1 MIDPVII
8 DFTTAGIP
16 SVNRAFAT
24 VEQSI
29 DRLEKHSTRSSEAG
43 TKARVR
49 GAQAEAKDRERAAAK
64 IAKDAERLERQHTRE
79 VEKETAR
86 RAGIVR
92 KSSEMAGRYAN
103 EQVKADARA
112 QQAHTRTVE
121 REAERRMRIQIR
133 SSEMAGRMAV
143 RAVAEEQAATERT
156 RSTWSSHGRAV
167 GGVITRSVGRTLGG
181 VASIIGAGA
190 GIGGG
195 LLVANA
201 ARGEMSAHKSAQL
214 IMNAV
219 TNNGVVPAGASV
231 DAILG
236 KAGQVARAE
245 GVSKTEVTDAALA
258 YSRSA
263 TGGDFQG
270 LMGNMGFFAKVH
282 NVTGADMN
290 DLATSAGTLQ
300 SQNPGL
306 GGINNPKMQQML
318 LDVLEQTHMGSLS
331 MPEVAKMMGVVG
343 SGRGAFAGEQG
354 GNQRKLLALA
364 QLVAPETDPLEAG
377 TMVKDFTT
385 EGQKHSKA
393 LGKLGVKYNA
403 NGQMESIEQTID
415 AVLTGTKG
423 NQGKIIEA
431 FGSDRGAKLFA
442 HLTPLYNDAGGGA
455 AGLAAVH
462 QAVTAVTAATSTPE
476 QLNKADKETLDDPA
490 RKLQVALNQITEEI
504 GSGLEPELKH
514 FADDTL
520 PKLIPKFE
528 AIIDEAGKLA
538 GYFAD
543 NPIKGI
549 GAIVAAAVTK
559 DLLEAG
565 ISAAAQKGV
574 AALFAKISSMVGGG
588 GGVNPPVPVPG
599 AAPGGGGAF
608 NVLGKVFAVG
618 AAVANAGEALYK
630 DFTGGQEGQKT
641 GAAKAQAMLDGI
653 KSGTVSAKDVD
664 AALAQTGAGSIAIKN
679 AEKTALYADRF
690 VTGGAGAA
698 AAGTSVG
705 QVSAQIGEA
714 AELRKHKAEFL
725 AALDEMT
732 NGMKRTGVIASN
744 TAPGN
749 PALHV
754 PIGAANR

>member
-1 MIDPVII
+1 VIDPVII

-143 RAVAEEQAATERT
+143 RAVAEEQAATEKAQ
-156 RSTWSSHGRAV
+156 STWSTRGRAV

-236 KAGQVARAE
+236 KASQVARAE
-245 GVSKTEVTDAALA
+245 GVSKTEVADAALA

-290 DLATSAGTLQ
+290 DLATSAGVLQ

-306 GGINNPKMQQML
+306 GGANNQKMQQMI

-331 MPEVAKMMGVVG
+331 MPEVSKMMGVIG
-343 SGRGAFAGEQG
+343 SGRGAFGGEQG
-354 GNQRKLLALA
+354 GNQRKLMALA

-377 TMVKDFTT
+377 TMVKDFST

-393 LGKLGVKYNA
+393 LGKLGVKYDA
-403 NGQMESIEQTID
+403 QGRMQSVEQAID

-423 NQGKIIEA
+423 NYGKAIEA

-442 HLTPLYNDAGGGA
+442 HLNPIYNNAGGGE

-490 RKLQVALNQITEEI
+490 RKLQVALNQITDEI

-549 GAIVAAAVTK
+549 GAVIVLSVTK
-559 DLLEAG
+559 DLVDAG

-574 AALFAKISSMVGGG
+574 ATLFAKISSMVGGG
-588 GGVNPPVPVPG
+588 GVTPPVSVPG

-608 NVLGKVFAVG
+608 NILGKVFGVG
-618 AAVANAGEALYK
+618 GAILNATEALYK

-641 GAAKAQAMLDGI
+641 GAAKAQAMLEGI

-664 AALAQTGAGSIAIKN
+664 AALAQTTAGSIAIKN
-679 AEKTALYADRF
+679 AEKTAAYADRF

-705 QVSAQIGEA
+705 QISAQIGEA
-714 AELRKHKAEFL
+714 AEIRKHKAEFL

-732 NGMKRTGVIASN
+732 SGMKRTGVIASN

>member
-143 RAVAEEQAATERT
+143 RAVAEEQAATEKAQ
-156 RSTWSSHGRAV
+156 STWSTRGRAV

-236 KAGQVARAE
+236 KASQVARAE
-245 GVSKTEVTDAALA
+245 GVSKTEVADAALA

-290 DLATSAGTLQ
+290 DLATSAGVLQ

-306 GGINNPKMQQML
+306 GGANNQKMQQMI

-331 MPEVAKMMGVVG
+331 MPEVSKMMGVIG
-343 SGRGAFAGEQG
+343 SGRGAFGGEQG
-354 GNQRKLLALA
+354 GNQRKLMALA

-377 TMVKDFTT
+377 TMVKDFST

-393 LGKLGVKYNA
+393 LGKLGVKYDA
-403 NGQMESIEQTID
+403 QGRMQSVEQAID

-423 NQGKIIEA
+423 NYGKAIEA

-442 HLTPLYNDAGGGA
+442 HLNPIYNNAGGGE

-490 RKLQVALNQITEEI
+490 RKLQVALNQITDEI

-549 GAIVAAAVTK
+549 GAVIVLSVTK
-559 DLLEAG
+559 DLVDAG

-588 GGVNPPVPVPG
+588 GVTPPVSVPG

-608 NVLGKVFAVG
+608 NILGKVFGVG
-618 AAVANAGEALYK
+618 GAILNATEALYK

-641 GAAKAQAMLDGI
+641 GAAKAQAMLEGI

-664 AALAQTGAGSIAIKN
+664 AALAQTTAGSIAIKN
-679 AEKTALYADRF
+679 AEKTAAYADRF

-705 QVSAQIGEA
+705 QISAQIGEA
-714 AELRKHKAEFL
+714 AEIRKHKAEFL

-732 NGMKRTGVIASN
+732 SGMKRTGVIASN